1 MILEPQWLRWAREL
15 QALAQTGLHFTTSDY
30 DRERYQRISE
40 IAAEIFARQ
49 GDIDGS
55 KIRTI
60 FEAQSGYATPK
71 VDVRAAVFR
80 DGKILLVQERSDG
93 LWTLPGGWA
102 DVNDSPSEAVEKEV
116 LQESGFN
123 VRTER
128 LLAVLDRAK
137 HPHEPPF
144 PFHIYKLFFLCVIES
159 GEATPSTE
167 TAGVDFFDR
176 DALPPLSLS
185 RITPEQI
192 RFCFD
197 AELNGPKPAAFD

>member
-1 MILEPQWLRWAREL
+1 VILEPQWIRWAREL
-15 QALAQTGLHFTTSDY
+15 QALAQTGSHFATSDY

-40 IAAEIFARQ
+40 IAAEIFAKQ
-49 GDIDGS
+49 GDMEGA

-80 DGKILLVQERSDG
+80 DRKILLVQERSDG

-116 LQESGFN
+116 VQESGFK
-123 VRTER
+123 VRAQR
-128 LLAVLDRAK
+128 LLAVFDRAK
-137 HPHEPPF
+137 HPHDPPF
-144 PFHIYKLFFLCVIES
+144 PFHIYKMFFLCAIES
-159 GEATPSTE
+159 GEATPSAE
-167 TAGVDFFDR
+167 TAGVEFFALN
-176 DALPPLSLS
+176 ALPPLSLS
-185 RITPEQI
+185 RITNEQI

-197 AELNGPKPAAFD
+197 AGPNEPKPAAFD